1 MSSYVQ
7 LTVGTSSL
15 SMGPFEWRACAIV
28 VVRSQPSS
36 SRLVTYP
43 FTLFPC
49 NPVVLFA
56 PRRIIHIPAGPS
68 SRPACAPRS
77 DWDQVQD
84 GVKCQKSRRR
94 SSAVASEM
102 FFFYISLKS
111 DVRLAASHFCKI
123 KQRQCASLNISTW
136 FSLEF
141 VKTKLTLNFFS
152 DWHVNTAAPHPP
164 LSSRFAAITGR
175 LGSFLLH

>member
-77 DWDQVQD
+77 DWDQAQD

-94 SSAVASEM
+94 SSAIASEM
-102 FFFYISLKS
+102 FFFLYFHK
-111 DVRLAASHFCKI
+111 VRCQVSSVSFL
-123 KQRQCASLNISTW
+123 QNQ
-136 FSLEF
+136 
-141 VKTKLTLNFFS
+141 
-152 DWHVNTAAPHPP
+152 TAAMRQFKYF
-164 LSSRFAAITGR
+164 SVVF
-175 LGSFLLH
+175 LGVCQNKADFELFL

>member
-1 MSSYVQ
+1 MARLRDCHCAVAAVIISISHA
-7 LTVGTSSL
+7 SL
-15 SMGPFEWRACAIV
+15 H
-28 VVRSQPSS
+28 
-36 SRLVTYP
+36 T
-43 FTLFPC
+43 FPC

-56 PRRIIHIPAGPS
+56 PRRIIHIPAGPRS

-77 DWDQVQD
+77 DRDQAQD

-94 SSAVASEM
+94 SSAIVSEM
-102 FFFYISLKS
+102 FFYFSQQS

-123 KQRQCASLNISTW
+123 KQRQCASLNISAR

-152 DWHVNTAAPHPP
+152 DWHVNAAAAHPP
-164 LSSRFAAITGR
+164 LSSRFAAIIGQ